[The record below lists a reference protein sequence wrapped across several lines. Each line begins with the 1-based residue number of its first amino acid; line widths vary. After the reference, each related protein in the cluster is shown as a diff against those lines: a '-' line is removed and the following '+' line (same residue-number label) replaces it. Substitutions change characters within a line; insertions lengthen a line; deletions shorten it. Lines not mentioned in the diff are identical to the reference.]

1 MKLIKTSEKIIIW
14 MHRNKITGQQIADK
28 IGITRQAWSQKLN
41 DNTFTVKDILI
52 LNSMGFDG

>member
-41 DNTFTVKDILI
+41 ENTFTVKDILI